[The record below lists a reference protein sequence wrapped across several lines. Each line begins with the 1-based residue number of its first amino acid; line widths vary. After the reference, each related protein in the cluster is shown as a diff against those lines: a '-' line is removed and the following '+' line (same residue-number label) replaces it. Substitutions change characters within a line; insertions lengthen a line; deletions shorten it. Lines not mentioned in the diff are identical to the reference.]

1 MRYDASATL
10 SRVNLMFEGCE
21 NKRSFQSKCRYRVRQ
36 FVSFRNSYD
45 TRSAIEYAENY
56 KF

>member
-36 FVSFRNSYD
+36 FVSFGNSYD